1 MWYEVSLD
9 RAKMS
14 HCGPETNDPRTP
26 LTCDRYIGK
35 LLNGKQ
41 FDANTAGAPFNFRL
55 GAGEV
60 IKGWDQGVAGMA
72 VGGERKL
79 TVSRLPPQPPSI
91 SVQEHVETDH
101 PRPPPT
107 FHAIDPRCPRLRIA
121 KDPRYSPQLDLVV

>member
-1 MWYEVSLD
+1 MKLIPFSLD
-9 RAKMS
+9 GIV
-14 HCGPETNDPRTP
+14 CVGTFY
-26 LTCDRYIGK
+26 RYIGK

-79 TVSRLPPQPPSI
+79 TVSVHTSLDQI
-91 SVQEHVETDH
+91 IGE
-101 PRPPPT
+101 
-107 FHAIDPRCPRLRIA
+107 LR
-121 KDPRYSPQLDLVV
+121 D